1 MNGCYRVIDE
11 TNFNVLGTFA
21 SQEEAVDYVA
31 ALLSVNDSGYL
42 DELTIANDDGP
53 LLFADSLGDAL
64 RNREAARSR
73 TAASGRSNEGHGGY
87 ERSVEGVAAKGHP
100 H

>member
-31 ALLSVNDSGYL
+31 TLLSVNDSGYL

-53 LLFADSLGDAL
+53 LLFADSL
-64 RNREAARSR
+64 REAVRDREASR
-73 TAASGRSNEGHGGY
+73 DRAAAS
-87 ERSVEGVAAKGHP
+87 
-100 H
+100 